1 MAEGSVLMLLDSPQ
15 GDTRSRLR
23 LRSRSRSAHCAWT
36 SQGITI
42 VTLMFLLFHCDVK
55 TLLAL
60 LVWRY
65 LRIARPPRILCLDAP
80 GVARERSL
88 TFIEHVLHHIL
99 LFVSPEEALN
109 LAVSDRFFYG
119 KVMDDETW
127 WGDVFRQLWG
137 DDTRGEYEWKES
149 CSDRVGD
156 PPELKYY
163 FWWDLTEAVMWVIVC
178 AGVDPALFS
187 WYLLAAAVV
196 SLLFDRSPLIALLR
210 LSRLCVLVERMV
222 HLSWR
227 PFCQLTFLVLACAV
241 AWTMQLTKPKLMFA
255 HGPLDSAGL
264 VASNPPKRFVFW
276 SPFRFR
282 WGSFGLKASR
292 LVIVRRAFEYYGERE
307 AALCHFIYE
316 AAGDASLRGKALRDL
331 RFVQGRLLAL
341 LRRLRVDIPDRA
353 RRETNVLACAAVCG
367 LLPHMWQQWCIF

>member
-65 LRIARPPRILCLDAP
+65 LR
-80 GVARERSL
+80 
-88 TFIEHVLHHIL
+88 
-99 LFVSPEEALN
+99 FVSPEEALN

-292 LVIVRRAFEYYGERE
+292 LVIVRRLYKAACWRYYGASESTYRTERGE
-307 AALCHFIYE
+307 KRMCLP
-316 AAGDASLRGKALRDL
+316 
-331 RFVQGRLLAL
+331 V
-341 LRRLRVDIPDRA
+341 RRYADCYH
-353 RRETNVLACAAVCG
+353 TCG
-367 LLPHMWQQWCIF
+367 SSGAFFK